1 MKTMDNSAEF
11 WSYAWVIWLIIPL
24 FFMTAGR
31 KGGAWNCSPRTHRSS
46 RSQSEITRL
55 KDELETSQAQINAL
69 KARLEAVETIVTDEE
84 MELRREF
91 YKLQQS

>member
-1 MKTMDNSAEF
+1 MDNSGEF

-31 KGGAWNCSPRTHRSS
+31 KGSIWGCSSPRQRSS
-46 RSQSEITRL
+46 RSQDEITRL
-55 KDELETSQAQINAL
+55 KNELETSQAQIDAL
-69 KARLEAVETIVTDEE
+69 KSRLEAVETIVTDEE